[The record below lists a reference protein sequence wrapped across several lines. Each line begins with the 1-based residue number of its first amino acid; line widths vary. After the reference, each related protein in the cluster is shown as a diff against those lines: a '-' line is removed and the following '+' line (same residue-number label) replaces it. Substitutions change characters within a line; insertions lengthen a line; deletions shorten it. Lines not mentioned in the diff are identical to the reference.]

1 MNGDV
6 WDGPCAV
13 GDPMGVE
20 TSFARNLGGL
30 MAPAAATS
38 GPGPVGEARRSQAR
52 PQDMRSRTPAWY
64 RGRLEQRRVTS
75 AAETVAGR
83 RSVERHLA
91 THAPDSEPNLVCR
104 RGHVPADRNRMGHPS
119 PAGRSRPTF
128 ATGPVRQQCTPDP
141 RGGMGYPPTAT
152 VLAQTTMTF
161 GRTTLVGSR
170 TSDVGLSLGQ
180 RIEPIITD
188 KYYIEGQDV

>member
-1 MNGDV
+1 MGWVLSCETGISRVPIFSVLETATSSHAMNGDV
-6 WDGPCAV
+6 WDGPRAV

-64 RGRLEQRRVTS
+64 RGRLEQSRVTS

-83 RSVERHLA
+83 RSVEGMSVEQGPAFLKAHWPAIRDQLLKGRLPA
-91 THAPDSEPNLVCR
+91 AAGAP
-104 RGHVPADRNRMGHPS
+104 
-119 PAGRSRPTF
+119 
-128 ATGPVRQQCTPDP
+128 CT
-141 RGGMGYPPTAT
+141 
-152 VLAQTTMTF
+152 
-161 GRTTLVGSR
+161 
-170 TSDVGLSLGQ
+170 
-180 RIEPIITD
+180 
-188 KYYIEGQDV
+188 